1 MYMLRVLLIIAILYY
16 AFFRESKVEKIV
28 IPEPSIVVIEK
39 DIEIKKSRDY
49 ATETLPDATRP
60 KGVDAFSTI
69 IAKTNNPFL
78 GDGRI
83 TDAHETTHM
92 IHAELRNSRVL
103 NGLVGLPASFYIFP
117 DRVYNTVQPKFKKMQ
132 IGNYVPQSLRFS
144 RFDLYIRNQK
154 NWAEDPLYIID
165 EHISYVNGA
174 IVAIEDKSRGINT
187 DSVDPVEGPLEF
199 SVYTV
204 ATCLAIQDL
213 DPEFWENEDFQNFIY
228 NLIKKS
234 EEIFKAGRAVYPFE
248 RQESILRA
256 LQTSSDSEPIRE
268 FLRKYCD
275 GFFLSIPAS

>member
-1 MYMLRVLLIIAILYY
+1 MYIIRVLLIVAILYY
-16 AFFRESKVEKIV
+16 AFFREGKVDKIV

-39 DIEIKKSRDY
+39 DVEIKKSRDY
-49 ATETLPDATRP
+49 ATEMLPDATRP
-60 KGVDAFSTI
+60 KGSDAFSTI
-69 IAKTNNPFL
+69 IAKTSNPFL

-92 IHAELRNSRVL
+92 IHAETRNSRVL

-144 RFDLYIRNQK
+144 RFDLYIRNPK
-154 NWAEDPLYIID
+154 NWAEYPLYIID
-165 EHISYVNGA
+165 EHISYINGA

-187 DSVDPVEGPLEF
+187 YSVDPIEGPLEF
-199 SVYTV
+199 SIYTV

-228 NLIKKS
+228 DVIKKS
-234 EEIFKAGRAVYPFE
+234 EEIFKAGRTIYPFE